1 MKTPIQYAAA
11 LTLLASAAMMAQ
23 HTRGGK
29 LVNDATD
36 AACLQL
42 KDANTWSAY
51 TTDMAGV
58 GTQQTLAGLLTDLNT
73 DAVELTSSNH
83 PPMVGYL
90 NGIRWSD
97 SDMASNAWIP
107 QGMTHG
113 QSGSTPFVVATW
125 HWNTDDYAY
134 NNGSRIS
141 VVDTTAL
148 ASSKYRNIILVQPTG
163 VGTYQPVK
171 IHVGGVALVGT
182 YLYIVDTSHGFRVF
196 DLNNIRNVDGD
207 SALCKNSDGS
217 GIFGKVGSNWCAD
230 GYGYMLPQVSA
241 YSIPTTKSDG
251 TTIPAACKPHF
262 SWAGNDSRQTTDFV
276 VSGEYCNT
284 STETCDGGGGD
295 SNGLNGRMYQ
305 WPLGSDHKL
314 VTTGGYVNPHKV
326 YFFNESNVQGV
337 AADNVSGA
345 TADAYFLSGT
355 YNSGEIY
362 KASPTGTTKTF
373 RYSDSLAPYHPE
385 GMYSTSSSSN
395 HVWVIT
401 EGDGSSTNP
410 ATHGRVLIYA
420 DATALD

>member
-1 MKTPIQYAAA
+1 MHTFARYAAA
-11 LTLLASAAMMAQ
+11 TAMLTSALALAQ
-23 HTRGGK
+23 HTRGGH
-29 LVNDATD
+29 LIADATD
-36 AACLQL
+36 QACLQL
-42 KDANTWSAY
+42 KDSNTWSAY
-51 TTDMAGV
+51 TTDMANV
-58 GTQQTLAGLLTDLNT
+58 GTQQTLAGVLTDLNT
-73 DAVELTSSNH
+73 SAVELTSSNH
-83 PPMVGYL
+83 PPMVGYS

-97 SDMASNAWIP
+97 GDMATDAWIP

-125 HWNTDDYAY
+125 HWNTDAYAY

-141 VVDTTAL
+141 IVDTTAL
-148 ASSKYRNIILVQPTG
+148 ATAKYRSIILVQPTG
-163 VGTYQPVK
+163 VGTYQSVN
-171 IHVGGVALVGT
+171 IHVGGVAIVGT
-182 YLYIVDTSHGFRVF
+182 YLYIVDTSKGFRVF

-207 SALCKNSDGS
+207 STLCRNSDGS
-217 GIFGKVGSNWCAD
+217 GKFGLVSGQWCAD

-241 YSIPTTKSDG
+241 YTIPTTKSDG

-262 SWAGNDSRQTTDFV
+262 SWAGNDSRQATDFV

-284 STETCDGGGGD
+284 STEPCTGGGGD

-314 VTTGGYVNPHKV
+314 VTTGGYVNPNKV
-326 YFFNESNVQGV
+326 YFMNESNVQGV

-345 TADAYFLSGT
+345 TADSYFLSGT

-373 RYSDSLAPYHPE
+373 SYSNSLAPYHPE

-395 HVWVIT
+395 HLWVIT

-420 DATALD
+420 DATVLD